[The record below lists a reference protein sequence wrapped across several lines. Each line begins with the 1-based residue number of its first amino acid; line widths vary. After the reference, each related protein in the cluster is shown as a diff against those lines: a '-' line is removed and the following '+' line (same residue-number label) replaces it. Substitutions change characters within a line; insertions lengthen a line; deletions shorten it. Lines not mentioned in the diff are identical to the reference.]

1 MGGMAE
7 GELQKIVG
15 QNLRT
20 YRLQHGLSQEAFA
33 EVLGVHRT
41 YMGSVERGERNLT
54 LRSVE
59 GLAAAIGV
67 EAIELLQEGAFSA

>member
-1 MGGMAE
+1 MAE

-15 QNLRT
+15 QNLRA
-20 YRLQHGLSQEAFA
+20 YRLRHGLSQEAFA

-67 EAIELLQEGAFSA
+67 EAIELLREGAFSA